1 MANYNDKDFFSN
13 DTNNNKSRSNHVEL
27 RVQLETDI
35 EEFLSGGGTVKVIE
49 PNVMADPPKKPESKY
64 GSSPI

>member
-13 DTNNNKSRSNHVEL
+13 DDQQKSRSSHVDL
-27 RVQLETDI
+27 RAQLESDI
-35 EEFLSGGGTVKVIE
+35 ESFLKAGGAVTVVE

-64 GSSPI
+64 GSRPI

>member
-13 DTNNNKSRSNHVEL
+13 TSDETKSRSHSAEL
-27 RVQLETDI
+27 RTQLESDI
-35 EEFLSGGGTVKVIE
+35 ESFLNSGGKVQEIE

-64 GSSPI
+64 GSRPI

>member
-13 DTNNNKSRSNHVEL
+13 TTDATKSRSHHAEL
-27 RVQLETDI
+27 RTQLESDI
-35 EEFLSGGGTVKVIE
+35 ESFLSSGGQVQEIE

-64 GSSPI
+64 GSRPI

>member
-13 DTNNNKSRSNHVEL
+13 DNDQKSKSTHVEL
-27 RVQLETDI
+27 RAQLENDI
-35 EEFLSGGGTVKVIE
+35 ESFLQSGGAVTVVE

-64 GSSPI
+64 GSRPI